1 MRSVAVVLV
10 LLLAGCASPA
20 APTVSTSPEDA
31 LSTEIGALDGVDD
44 VSVSSVEYS
53 DGRETAVLINM
64 ATSET
69 EGFTD
74 LADAVASLI
83 DAAPFGD
90 ETRELKI
97 AIDGSL
103 LLVGASGGTK
113 LDASPRAELFVHWL
127 TDTRVEAVSWTS
139 QLVVELVGDGTTD
152 GSLVETIYS
161 ELADPTTLDDGGLR
175 IDDPGSYSVG
185 AAQHPYTENRFGVA
199 REIAALDGVSDCSF
213 SLKASEDGSFIH
225 QIFCSVD
232 GDAEATGTQIN
243 ALLDARGLRES
254 TDVRLQTPDD
264 SILTND
270 GSYVVD
276 ES

>member
-10 LLLAGCASPA
+10 FLLAGCAAPA
-20 APTVSTSPEDA
+20 APTVSAGPEDA
-31 LSTEIGALDGVDD
+31 LAAELEALDGVSEA
-44 VSVSSVEYS
+44 SVSTVEYS
-53 DGRETAVLINM
+53 DGREDAVLVNM
-64 ATSET
+64 ATSEI
-69 EGFTD
+69 EGFSD
-74 LADAVASLI
+74 IADAASALVE
-83 DAAPFGD
+83 AAPFGD
-90 ETRELKI
+90 KTRDLKI
-97 AIDGSL
+97 AVDDSL
-103 LLVGASGGTK
+103 LLVSAGGGTK
-113 LDASPRAELFVHWL
+113 LDAAPRADLFVRWL
-127 TDTRVEAVSWTS
+127 TDARVEAVSWTS

-152 GSLVETIYS
+152 GSLVETIYN

-185 AAQHPYTENRFGVA
+185 AAQHPYTEKRFGVA
-199 REIAALDGVSDCSF
+199 REIAALDGVSECSF
-213 SLKASEDGSFIH
+213 ALKASEDGSFIH

-254 TDVRLQTPDD
+254 TDVRLQTADD